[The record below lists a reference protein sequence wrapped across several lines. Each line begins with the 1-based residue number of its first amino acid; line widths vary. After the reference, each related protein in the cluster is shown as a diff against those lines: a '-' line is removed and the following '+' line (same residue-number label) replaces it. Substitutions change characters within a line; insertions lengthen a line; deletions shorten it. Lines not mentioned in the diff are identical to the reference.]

1 MRLPAGP
8 RGLGFSGVRSYV
20 ARMNAPANQDP
31 TQWRH
36 SRELVDYEVA
46 VAEME
51 GRVAKIRNG
60 TAPEMVWLL
69 EHPPLYTAGT
79 SAKAADLVL
88 PDRLPVF
95 ESGRG
100 GEYTYHGPGQR
111 VAYVMLDLKTRGGD
125 VRGHVRG
132 LEQWII
138 DTLSEF
144 GIAGERRP
152 SAVGVWV
159 KRPHGGEDKVAA
171 IGVRVRKWVTYH
183 GISINVAPDLSH
195 YEGIVPCGIAG
206 HGVTSLAKLGVGAS
220 LEDVDAALER
230 TFAAAFRR
238 SV

>member
-1 MRLPAGP
+1 
-8 RGLGFSGVRSYV
+8 
-20 ARMNAPANQDP
+20 MNAPANIEP
-31 TQWRH
+31 IEWRR
-36 SRELVDYEVA
+36 SPELVDYEAA

-51 GRVAKIRNG
+51 RRVAQIRDG
-60 TAPEMVWLL
+60 TVREMVWLL

-79 SAKAADLVL
+79 SAKAADLLL
-88 PDRLPVF
+88 PGRLPVF

-111 VAYVMLDLKTRGGD
+111 VAYVMLDLKARGGD
-125 VRGHVRG
+125 VRAHVQG

-138 DTLSEF
+138 DTLLEF
-144 GIAGERRP
+144 ELTGERRP
-152 SAVGVWV
+152 SRVGVWV
-159 KRPHGGEDKVAA
+159 RRPDGGEDKVAA

-220 LEDVDAALER
+220 LEDVDAALEH
-230 TFAAAFRR
+230 TFEAAFRR
-238 SV
+238 SA

>member
-1 MRLPAGP
+1 
-8 RGLGFSGVRSYV
+8 
-20 ARMNAPANQDP
+20 MNAPANIEP
-31 TQWRH
+31 IEWRR
-36 SRELVDYEVA
+36 SQGLVDYQAA

-51 GRVAKIRNG
+51 RRVAAIRDG
-60 TAPEMVWLL
+60 TDPQMVWLL

-79 SAKAADLVL
+79 SAKAADLLL
-88 PDRLPVF
+88 PGRLPVF

-111 VAYVMLDLKTRGGD
+111 VAYVMLDLRARGGD
-125 VRGHVRG
+125 VRAHVQG

-144 GIAGERRP
+144 GLIGERRP
-152 SAVGVWV
+152 SRVGVWV
-159 KRPHGGEDKVAA
+159 RRPDGGEDKVAA

-230 TFAAAFRR
+230 TFEAAFRR
-238 SV
+238 SA